1 MEPTRSFR
9 LERGSSIRLGR
20 SYSSAL
26 VPESITSDCDRI
38 TGYKRLS
45 QSMRASIN
53 DNENEYDTIDD
64 TTTRNN
70 KSKTWGILRRVF
82 SSRKRDDE
90 AEKVKKEM
98 NKMMKKKKMKSKWS
112 SWLPDSEKRWPVQG
126 W

>member
-20 SYSSAL
+20 SYSSVL
-26 VPESITSDCDRI
+26 VPDSITSDCDRI

-53 DNENEYDTIDD
+53 ENENEYEYDTIGD

-70 KSKTWGILRRVF
+70 KNKTWGILRRVF

-90 AEKVKKEM
+90 AEKVKM
-98 NKMMKKKKMKSKWS
+98 KMKMKKKSKWS

>member
-9 LERGSSIRLGR
+9 LVRGSSIRLGR

-64 TTTRNN
+64 TTTRNKN
-70 KSKTWGILRRVF
+70 KTWGILRRVF

-90 AEKVKKEM
+90 AEKVKKET
-98 NKMMKKKKMKSKWS
+98 NKMKKKVKSKWS

>member
-9 LERGSSIRLGR
+9 LVRGSSIRLGR

-26 VPESITSDCDRI
+26 VPASITSDCDRI

-64 TTTRNN
+64 TTTRNKN
-70 KSKTWGILRRVF
+70 KTWGILRRVF

-90 AEKVKKEM
+90 AEKVKKET
-98 NKMMKKKKMKSKWS
+98 NKMKKKVKSKWS

>member
-9 LERGSSIRLGR
+9 LVRGSSIRLGR

-26 VPESITSDCDRI
+26 VPASITSDCDRI

-64 TTTRNN
+64 TTTRN
-70 KSKTWGILRRVF
+70 K
-82 SSRKRDDE
+82 KRDDE

-98 NKMMKKKKMKSKWS
+98 NKMKKKVKSKWS

>member
-9 LERGSSIRLGR
+9 LVRGSSIRLGR

-64 TTTRNN
+64 TTTRN
-70 KSKTWGILRRVF
+70 KKKTWGILRRVF

-90 AEKVKKEM
+90 AEKVKKET
-98 NKMMKKKKMKSKWS
+98 NKMKKKVKSKWS

>member
-9 LERGSSIRLGR
+9 LVRGSSIRLGR

-45 QSMRASIN
+45 QSMRVSIN

-64 TTTRNN
+64 TTTRNKN
-70 KSKTWGILRRVF
+70 KTWGILRRVF

-90 AEKVKKEM
+90 AEKVKKET
-98 NKMMKKKKMKSKWS
+98 NKMKKKVKSKWS

>member
-20 SYSSAL
+20 SYSSVL
-26 VPESITSDCDRI
+26 VPDSITSDCDRI

-53 DNENEYDTIDD
+53 ENENEYEYDTIDD

-70 KSKTWGILRRVF
+70 KKKTWGILRRVF

-90 AEKVKKEM
+90 AEKVKM
-98 NKMMKKKKMKSKWS
+98 KMKMKKKSKWS

>member
-9 LERGSSIRLGR
+9 LVRGSSIRLGR

-26 VPESITSDCDRI
+26 VPASITSDCDRI

-64 TTTRNN
+64 TTTRNKN
-70 KSKTWGILRRVF
+70 KTWGILRRVF

-98 NKMMKKKKMKSKWS
+98 NKMKKKLKSKWS

>member
-9 LERGSSIRLGR
+9 LVRGSSIRLGR

-64 TTTRNN
+64 TTTRNKN
-70 KSKTWGILRRVF
+70 KTWGILRRVF

-98 NKMMKKKKMKSKWS
+98 NKMKKKVKSKWS

>member
-9 LERGSSIRLGR
+9 LVRGSSIRLGR

-26 VPESITSDCDRI
+26 VPASITSDCDRI

-64 TTTRNN
+64 TTTRN
-70 KSKTWGILRRVF
+70 KKKTWGILRRVF

-90 AEKVKKEM
+90 AEKVKKET
-98 NKMMKKKKMKSKWS
+98 NKMKKKVKSKWS

>member
-20 SYSSAL
+20 SYSSVL
-26 VPESITSDCDRI
+26 VPESITSDCGRI

-53 DNENEYDTIDD
+53 ENENKYEYDTIDD

-70 KSKTWGILRRVF
+70 KNKTWGILRRVF

-90 AEKVKKEM
+90 AEKVKMK
-98 NKMMKKKKMKSKWS
+98 MKKKSKWS

>member
-64 TTTRNN
+64 TTTRN
-70 KSKTWGILRRVF
+70 KKKTWGILRRVF

-98 NKMMKKKKMKSKWS
+98 NKMKKKVKSKWS

>member
-26 VPESITSDCDRI
+26 LPESITSDCNRI

-53 DNENEYDTIDD
+53 DNEYDTIDD

-70 KSKTWGILRRVF
+70 KNKTWGILRRVF
-82 SSRKRDDE
+82 SSRKRDDK
-90 AEKVKKEM
+90 AEKVKKET
-98 NKMMKKKKMKSKWS
+98 KMKKKTKSKWS
-112 SWLPDSEKRWPVQG
+112 SWLPDSQKRWPVQG

>member
-9 LERGSSIRLGR
+9 LVRGSSIRLGR

-26 VPESITSDCDRI
+26 VPASITSDCDRI

-64 TTTRNN
+64 TTTRNKN
-70 KSKTWGILRRVF
+70 KTWGILRRVF

-98 NKMMKKKKMKSKWS
+98 NKMKKKVKSKWS

>member
-9 LERGSSIRLGR
+9 LVRGSSIRLGR

-64 TTTRNN
+64 TTTRN
-70 KSKTWGILRRVF
+70 KKKTWGILRRVF

-98 NKMMKKKKMKSKWS
+98 NKMKKKVKSKWS

>member
-1 MEPTRSFR
+1 M
-9 LERGSSIRLGR
+9 RGSSIRLGR

-64 TTTRNN
+64 TTTRNKN
-70 KSKTWGILRRVF
+70 KTWGILRRVF

-90 AEKVKKEM
+90 AEKVKKET
-98 NKMMKKKKMKSKWS
+98 NKMKKKVKSKWS

>member
-20 SYSSAL
+20 SYSSVL
-26 VPESITSDCDRI
+26 VPENITSDCDRI
-38 TGYKRLS
+38 TGYERLS

-53 DNENEYDTIDD
+53 ENENEYDTIDD

-70 KSKTWGILRRVF
+70 KNKTWGILRRVF

-90 AEKVKKEM
+90 TEKVKKEM
-98 NKMMKKKKMKSKWS
+98 NKMKKKKMKIKWS